1 MWKLEQK
8 FDQETGNT
16 FEPKLI
22 ANYKPSV
29 THGLLEED
37 ELDKN
42 QKKIYEM
49 SFDDRNKEYQKK
61 KYEKLYKF

>member
-8 FDQETGNT
+8 FDKETGNT

-22 ANYKPSV
+22 ANYKPTV

-42 QKKIYEM
+42 
-49 SFDDRNKEYQKK
+49 
-61 KYEKLYKF
+61 